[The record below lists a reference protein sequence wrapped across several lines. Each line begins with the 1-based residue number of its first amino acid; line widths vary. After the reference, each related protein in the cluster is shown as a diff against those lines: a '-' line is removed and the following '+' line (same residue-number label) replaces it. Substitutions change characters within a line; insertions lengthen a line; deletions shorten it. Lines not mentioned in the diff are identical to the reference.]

1 MTPATSNNIKAVLQL
16 RNGAFGTTLRFRKGL
31 NPLNSIEIS
40 PTDSYLDLVQKIS
53 VQLPGQFYWDQE
65 KEPIRYQRIKEQP
78 QSTLEKISPSTDFYS
93 VFQSIKIKRRY
104 QQEEFSIQ
112 IWIFGKW
119 TQTKELDIG
128 STLDNS
134 CNESMIEMNREKK
147 RRVEKYL
154 SESANSELRST
165 MLLSNQ
171 AIAQPPPY
179 YLGYNPVLN
188 GQVNNPVPNIGSPKG
203 GNPSIVTC
211 NIGNSIAGLGSPN
224 VGVDSGVVFMND
236 CLSVP
241 EDALQF
247 DQLLYDHPPKHQIPH
262 QNHRPYPN
270 YQQLH
275 CQYQYHQDS
284 QQGIIRHH
292 HSSSN
297 HHMSMSG
304 KMQRQ
309 QLHNN
314 YYSNSQLAIDHQNY
328 LNQQYLDPN
337 APMNDESFG
346 LNDFTLKV
354 LLNGAPVSL
363 EIMPESLQ
371 ELRDLL

>member
-1 MTPATSNNIKAVLQL
+1 MQL

-31 NPLNSIEIS
+31 NPLNSIDIF
-40 PTDSYLDLVQKIS
+40 PTDNYLDLVQKIS
-53 VQLPGQFYWDQE
+53 AQLPGQFYWDPYT
-65 KEPIRYQRIKEQP
+65 EPIRYQRIKEQP
-78 QSTLEKISPSTDFYS
+78 QSTLEKITSSTDFYS
-93 VFQSIKIKRRY
+93 VFQSIKLKRRF

-134 CNESMIEMNREKK
+134 CNESLLEMNREKK

-154 SESANSELRST
+154 TESANSDLRST

-171 AIAQPPPY
+171 AIAPPPPY
-179 YLGYNPVLN
+179 YLGYSPVLDS
-188 GQVNNPVPNIGSPKG
+188 QVNDLVPNIGIPKG
-203 GNPSIVTC
+203 GNPSVVTS
-211 NIGNSIAGLGSPN
+211 NIGNSNVGLASPN

-241 EDALQF
+241 EDALKF

-262 QNHRPYPN
+262 HHHRPYPN
-270 YQQLH
+270 NQQLQR
-275 CQYQYHQDS
+275 QYQYHQDS
-284 QQGIIRHH
+284 QPGIIRHH
-292 HSSSN
+292 HSSIN
-297 HHMSMSG
+297 HHMNMSG
-304 KMQRQ
+304 QIQRQ

-314 YYSNSQLAIDHQNY
+314 YYSNNHFAIDHQNY
-328 LNQQYLDPN
+328 LTQQQLDPN
-337 APMNDESFG
+337 APINDESFG